1 MSMTIDNYRVPR
13 TIGIDKRIKLTEVD
27 RQQILKLY
35 NDGVLSQRKL
45 ALLYNVSRRTIA
57 FIVNPEQKER
67 CKEQFKERQAD
78 GRYYNKSKNTV
89 YQRNHREHKKELLNR
104 GLLVKKEV

>member
-1 MSMTIDNYRVPR
+1 MSMIVDQYRVPR

-27 RQQILKLY
+27 KQQILNLY

-57 FIVNPEQKER
+57 FIIDPTKKER

-78 GRYYNKSKNTV
+78 GRYYNKDKNRI
-89 YQRNHREHKKELLNR
+89 YQQKHREHKKELLEK
-104 GLLVKKEV
+104 GLLLKKEC